1 MRFCC
6 HPSEW
11 LHAIVQE
18 LACMN
23 LRELASRPDI
33 GHAGRPIPVRSNFF
47 EVSIANRGMMVIQ
60 YHVDVHHPGS
70 RRLDRRHDGPVH
82 NSLV

>member
-1 MRFCC
+1 
-6 HPSEW
+6 
-11 LHAIVQE
+11 
-18 LACMN
+18 MN

-70 RRLDRRHDGPVH
+70 RRLDRYVAGLSVVWIQLIERLK
-82 NSLV
+82 STLRKLW